1 MWGGRG
7 NNNTGNSH
15 KVAEH
20 TVSHSDHN
28 DNNSVFGDAYS
39 IQSRRSIST
48 NRLSHEMEADYDRN
62 PTKLYGYI
70 ENKQWDAALRRL
82 QQHPDEAKTWVSRRE
97 SNGKTRWRLLPLH
110 AVCIFRA
117 PLSFMEALIQTY
129 EEAPQLPDDQGMLPV
144 HLACR
149 NGASKGVVL
158 TLLAAFPHS
167 IQYKDRK
174 GRTLH
179 DLVANSSSTNKESVL
194 KALTRFEQELAQ
206 AKSMNAATAATTTG
220 TTTNHESSAVVAKS
234 DETNGSS
241 HNQSNPNQPHRRE
254 VDYDNRSMLFRYI
267 LKKDWK
273 AAVARVQ
280 SHPEEA
286 ATWIA
291 TKGFHGSLRFLPIHK
306 ACVLQPPRNLIQQLL
321 HAYPD
326 GASDKDQD
334 GWLPI
339 HCACFYN
346 ADDAIVELLLQQYP
360 NGSHC
365 KDDDGRL
372 ALHYACL
379 KGASEGT
386 VDSLL
391 QSNAKAAL
399 HKDNEGRLPIHHAC
413 SKGAPESVIDSLLK
427 AAPKGAQSKDDQGRL
442 ALHHACRKTASERV
456 IRTLLKVYSRASS
469 IKDDQ
474 EKLPLHYS
482 CQHGGSLTV
491 IMNLVQ
497 AYPESLNVKNSFGNT
512 AVDEAREAVDNGNV
526 KMESVVKYLL
536 KAKQELAESTIE
548 NAKSDKATIM
558 AMEQRIQ
565 SLEGTLG
572 KISSLGKAVKAALH
586 KKKTPLEI
594 LDRFADDLIQM
605 NGPST
610 KVRGISNS
618 NNNNSKAVVGNKDK
632 DRSTTPSRGIFGR
645 GNNNNNATTA
655 MAVTTNRKA

>member
-1 MWGGRG
+1 
-7 NNNTGNSH
+7 
-15 KVAEH
+15 
-20 TVSHSDHN
+20 
-28 DNNSVFGDAYS
+28 
-39 IQSRRSIST
+39 
-48 NRLSHEMEADYDRN
+48 MEVDYDRN

-70 ENKQWDAALRRL
+70 ENKQWDSALRRL
-82 QQHPDEAKTWVSRRE
+82 HQYPDEAKTWVSRRE
-97 SNGKTRWRLLPLH
+97 ANGKTRWRLLPLH

-117 PLSFMEALIQTY
+117 PLSFMEALIQAY

-167 IQYKDRK
+167 IRFKDRK
-174 GRTLH
+174 GRTLY

-206 AKSMNAATAATTTG
+206 AKSMAAAAAAAANHNATTS
-220 TTTNHESSAVVAKS
+220 NHNFEPPSSSMIIKS
-234 DETNGSS
+234 DHNNNDNYSGGSL
-241 HNQSNPNQPHRRE
+241 SNNNRRE
-254 VDYDNRSMLFRYI
+254 VDYDNRTMLFRYI

-273 AAVARVQ
+273 AATARVH
-280 SHPEEA
+280 SHPDEA

-291 TKGFHGSLRFLPIHK
+291 TKGFHGNLRFLPIHK
-306 ACVLQPPRNLIQQLL
+306 ACVLQPPKNLIQQLL
-321 HAYPD
+321 HAHPD

-346 ADDAIVELLLQQYP
+346 ADDAIVELLLQHYP

-372 ALHYACL
+372 PLHYACL
-379 KGASEGT
+379 KGASDGT
-386 VDSLL
+386 VDCLL

-442 ALHHACRKTASERV
+442 ALHHACRKSASERV

-474 EKLPLHYS
+474 EKLPLHYC

-512 AVDEAREAVDNGNV
+512 ALDEARDAVDNGNT
-526 KMESVVKYLL
+526 KMESVVKYLI
-536 KAKQELAESTIE
+536 KARQELVETTIE
-548 NAKSDKATIM
+548 NAKNDKATIL

-572 KISSLGKAVKAALH
+572 KISSLGKSLKAAIH
-586 KKKTPLEI
+586 KKKASPQEI
-594 LDRFADDLIQM
+594 LDRLADDLIQV
-605 NGPST
+605 NGAGGGT
-610 KVRGISNS
+610 GGKARGGGISS
-618 NNNNSKAVVGNKDK
+618 SSKAVGNPK

-645 GNNNNNATTA
+645 SNNNNNNTTTTTTTA
-655 MAVTTNRKA
+655 NNRKA